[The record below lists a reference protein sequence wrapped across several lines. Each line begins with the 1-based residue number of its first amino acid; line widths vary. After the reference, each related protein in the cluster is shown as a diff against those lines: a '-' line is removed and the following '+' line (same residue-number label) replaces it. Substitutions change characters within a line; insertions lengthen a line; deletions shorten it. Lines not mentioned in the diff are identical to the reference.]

1 MAVEMHRDHPF
12 PLRRLLAYVL
22 VTAAALGLLI
32 DRTPPAPDS
41 PRAHQH
47 G

>member
-1 MAVEMHRDHPF
+1 MGVEKHRHHPF
-12 PLRRLLAYVL
+12 PLRRLLVYVL

-32 DRTPPAPDS
+32 DRTPPASDS
-41 PRAHQH
+41 PLAHQH